1 LILASALVAVP
12 GLARAQW
19 ALGSI
24 MTVFI
29 DPADLVLVLSQPGS
43 CGSSYFTVSRGNAN
57 FKEMVALSLTAFAA
71 SKDVSLWVTGCA
83 GNRQVV
89 SHGGVYR

>member
-1 LILASALVAVP
+1 MRHACRVLILASALVAVP
-12 GLARAQW
+12 GLAQAQW

-43 CGSSYFTVSRGNAN
+43 CGSSYFT
-57 FKEMVALSLTAFAA
+57 
-71 SKDVSLWVTGCA
+71 CPA
-83 GNRQVV
+83 GTPTLR
-89 SHGGVYR
+89 R